1 MTDEQR
7 RMKNDQPP
15 ATKSPAAWPFNR
27 AWSFLVNSSS
37 FILNRLSQLRYGLL
51 TLGCLFIACP
61 LTSAQE
67 VRVGSKIMA
76 ESRIL
81 GEVLAHLARDA
92 GATVTPREGLGGTL
106 VVWRALQRGDID
118 AYVEYTGTISAEI
131 LSDPNVRSEDAMR
144 DRLAQLGIRMGQ
156 PLGFNNTYAIGV
168 RQDVADKLGL
178 RTISDLR
185 KHPELRFG
193 FSNEFRQRADGWP
206 GLRERYGLPQAD
218 VKSLDHELAYR
229 AVSSGSLDAT
239 DVYSTDAAIRQY
251 RLKVLEDNLHYFP
264 NYQAVILYRADLE
277 NRAPAVVRAF
287 HRLEGRMDEATM
299 MSLNARVQLDGQNQS
314 VVAADFLNS
323 LSTAGTGSDSSKAPV
338 LERPAVAVVENT
350 WQRLAS
356 LTGQHLLLVAI
367 SLAAAILAA
376 VPLGILAA
384 RRPLLGQLVLGAAGI
399 IQTVPS
405 LALLVFLIP
414 LLGLSVATAMV
425 ALFLYSLL
433 PIVRNTVTG
442 LRDIPLSLRETAE
455 ALGLPAGA
463 RLRLIELPLASPT
476 ILAGIKTAA
485 VINVGTATL
494 AGLIGA
500 GGYGELIWQGLSL
513 GESGNGLMVQ
523 GAAAAA
529 IMALLVEGLFG
540 LVEKMVVPRGLRL
553 RPE

>member
-1 MTDEQR
+1 
-7 RMKNDQPP
+7 
-15 ATKSPAAWPFNR
+15 
-27 AWSFLVNSSS
+27 
-37 FILNRLSQLRYGLL
+37 
-51 TLGCLFIACP
+51 
-61 LTSAQE
+61 
-67 VRVGSKIMA
+67 
-76 ESRIL
+76 
-81 GEVLAHLARDA
+81 
-92 GATVTPREGLGGTL
+92 
-106 VVWRALQRGDID
+106 
-118 AYVEYTGTISAEI
+118 
-131 LSDPNVRSEDAMR
+131 
-144 DRLAQLGIRMGQ
+144 
-156 PLGFNNTYAIGV
+156 
-168 RQDVADKLGL
+168 
-178 RTISDLR
+178 
-185 KHPELRFG
+185 
-193 FSNEFRQRADGWP
+193 
-206 GLRERYGLPQAD
+206 
-218 VKSLDHELAYR
+218 
-229 AVSSGSLDAT
+229 
-239 DVYSTDAAIRQY
+239 
-251 RLKVLEDNLHYFP
+251 
-264 NYQAVILYRADLE
+264 
-277 NRAPAVVRAF
+277 
-287 HRLEGRMDEATM
+287 MDEATM
-299 MSLNARVQLDGQNQS
+299 MSLNAHVQLDGQNQS

-323 LSTAGTGSDSSKAPV
+323 LSSTENGKDSSPSPV
-338 LERPAVAVVENT
+338 LERPAVAVVENI

-356 LTGQHLLLVAI
+356 LTGQHLLLVTI

-384 RRPLLGQLVLGAAGI
+384 RRPLVGQLVLGAAGI

-414 LLGLSVATAMV
+414 MLGLSVATAMV

-455 ALGLPAGA
+455 ALGLPARA

-529 IMALLVEGLFG
+529 IMALLVEALFG